1 MTCII
6 PFRSELASDFK
17 SLNLEWLEEFF
28 YVEEHDRKLL
38 EDCENAIIKPGG
50 HIFFFRDNDET
61 LGTVALIPLDSKSF
75 ELGKMGVRK
84 SSRGQGIGQALLGFC
99 ISFAKLQGYEK
110 LALYS
115 NRSLENSLHIYR
127 KFGFEEVPLEKDN
140 PYKRGD
146 IKMEK
151 LL

>member
-1 MTCII
+1 MTCIV
-6 PFRSELASDFK
+6 PFRSELASDLE

-28 YVEEHDRKLL
+28 YVEEHDRNLL

-50 HIFFFRDNDET
+50 HIFFFRDKDET
-61 LGTVALIPLDSKSF
+61 LGTAALIPLDSKSF
-75 ELGKMGVRK
+75 ELGKMAVRK

-99 ISFAKLQGYEK
+99 ISFAKLNGYEK
-110 LALYS
+110 LVLYS

-127 KFGFEEVPLEKDN
+127 KFGFKEVPLEKDN